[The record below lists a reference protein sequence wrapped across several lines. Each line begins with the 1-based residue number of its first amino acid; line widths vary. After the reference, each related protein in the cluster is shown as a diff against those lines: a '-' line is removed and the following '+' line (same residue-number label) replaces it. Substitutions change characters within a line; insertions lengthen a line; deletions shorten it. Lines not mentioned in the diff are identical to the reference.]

1 MSKKVTFGAKP
12 QAKEP
17 SIDIADQWVATRNIE
32 PVVASP
38 VVIEPEK
45 MKRLTIDIPDSL
57 HRSFKSKT
65 GGKGE
70 KMADLVRLWI
80 ENYVAEE

>member
-1 MSKKVTFGAKP
+1 LPV
-12 QAKEP
+12 
-17 SIDIADQWVATRNIE
+17 IA
-32 PVVASP
+32 
-38 VVIEPEK
+38 EPEK

-65 GGKGE
+65 GGRGE

-80 ENYVAEE
+80 ENYVADE